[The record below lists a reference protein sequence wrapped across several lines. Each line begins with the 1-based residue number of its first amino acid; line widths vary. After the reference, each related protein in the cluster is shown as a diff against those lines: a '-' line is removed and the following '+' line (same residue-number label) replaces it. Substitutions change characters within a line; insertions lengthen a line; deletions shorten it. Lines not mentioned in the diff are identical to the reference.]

1 LHEIHVQQLAR
12 GIAAVD
18 IDTAYAEACQRVSA
32 HEARDEA
39 PSIYTAPLR
48 EMQRVSR
55 HEAAHADYAVHVGWN
70 ISKLILRPDG
80 TGACLVEGFGTEYGT
95 ELNRIVFQLV
105 GLASDLREGSG
116 WIANC
121 YDTIAGRLKID
132 ALNDRQIGPHISFEH
147 AAALAVGFVE
157 QRQQP
162 IENIGLALWDA
173 RELDHY
179 AVELFGRCAARLD
192 KKGLRHIGL
201 QG

>member
-1 LHEIHVQQLAR
+1 LEIHVQQLAR

-18 IDTAYAEACQRVSA
+18 IDTANAEACQRVSA

-39 PSIYTAPLR
+39 PPIYTTDHSD
-48 EMQRVSR
+48 MQRVSR

-70 ISKLILRPDG
+70 ISRLILRADG

-105 GLASDLREGSG
+105 GLASDLREAS

-132 ALNDRQIGPHISFEH
+132 ALNDRQIGPHVGFSH
-147 AAALAVGFVE
+147 AAALAVSFVE
-157 QRQQP
+157 QRQQS

-179 AVELFGRCAARLD
+179 AVELFGRCASVR
-192 KKGLRHIGL
+192 
-201 QG
+201 